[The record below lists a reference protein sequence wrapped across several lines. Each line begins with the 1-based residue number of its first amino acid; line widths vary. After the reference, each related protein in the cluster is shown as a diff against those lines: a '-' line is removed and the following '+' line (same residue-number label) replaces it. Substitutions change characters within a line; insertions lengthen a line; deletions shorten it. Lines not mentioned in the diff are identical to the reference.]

1 MVLGAGRGWAYQL
14 HILQALKRKP
24 DLFLCER
31 LDVKAVFQCG
41 KWGQGPGGPGAPL
54 GGHSGP
60 ISCVSASLAAVL
72 ALKFPEAPTVKASC
86 GFFVSPTST
95 LNPPPPHTQ
104 PALPRTPEGQGVVC
118 WCRLQGDRGKER
130 GLTGLSTLCRQSC
143 CLAAG
148 R

>member
-54 GGHSGP
+54 GGRSGS

-86 GFFVSPTST
+86 GFFVSPTPT
-95 LNPPPPHTQ
+95 LNPPPPLY
-104 PALPRTPEGQGVVC
+104 PACPAQDSRRSGCGVLVSSPGRQG
-118 WCRLQGDRGKER
+118 ER
-130 GLTGLSTLCRQSC
+130 
-143 CLAAG
+143 AG
-148 R
+148 ADGPLHPL